1 MRRWK
6 IFSVRR
12 ILTRFPAHTRDM
24 PRIRGAE
31 TQAKETQHMENKTM
45 NKMGSNNQTTSA
57 TNQDMKSKKSSNKS
71 GSGSAATN
79 AKDGGSN
86 CN

>member
-1 MRRWK
+1 
-6 IFSVRR
+6 
-12 ILTRFPAHTRDM
+12 
-24 PRIRGAE
+24 
-31 TQAKETQHMENKTM
+31 MENKTM

-79 AKDGGSN
+79 AKNGGTN